1 MSVSGEVV
9 VAIKGVDEASS
20 AMDRVR
26 ASLGVFSGV
35 IGDLGG
41 GFASLGNVISGFAG
55 AGVMGAA
62 SAAIGEVVKGL
73 QWCVG
78 QASEAEQ
85 AIKNLS
91 IAVEKSGTSWKAV
104 EAGTTAALSKLQ
116 ETTKFSDE
124 QLARALQRLL
134 TLGVDYETAMKGVS
148 AAADLAAARQIDLET
163 AATALGRAL
172 TGNTNALRRLG
183 VNLDEVKSKTA
194 EVAPNFKAIEDAVD
208 SAGISASKLNEYFA
222 NVAPNAKTVGE
233 VIAKMKENFEKGK
246 ISIDQIEES
255 LGDLGISFEGLTT
268 KGASAEKILATINER
283 FGGVAAQ
290 QVETYAGTQDRLKN
304 AMSDLGER
312 IGGALLPVLDGL
324 AKAQLSIVQ
333 GANSFID
340 AVGQMW
346 SEFTKLPEVQ
356 KLSEGLTKAWGDLQK
371 GFMTVADEVSKALMP
386 VFKELWEALKGIWTA
401 LQPVFEAF
409 GKIWEALTGVSTEG
423 KNAYTIFNLIADI
436 LKVTV
441 VPALQGLVEV
451 IKLVTPVIQLLAEG
465 FKATVEVVAPFI
477 KQLIESIGGFIAWLK
492 ETFEGFYK
500 WLVGGSFVQELMDA
514 VFGVFKAGFDNL
526 IKGVTGWLG
535 SIVETI
541 TAWGK
546 TITDIFTN
554 LWNGIVSFLGGIWKQ
569 ITDMV
574 SSGAQ
579 QTQNTLQNLSNEVA
593 QESIWPDMWN
603 LMVRQTKK
611 GIQGILSETQRG
623 LSGIEST
630 FRSAAFSLS
639 PSMGGFA
646 ASRRGAT
653 GPSGPAH
660 MTVNIPITIQSMTGE
675 VKDLDNLT
683 RMISR
688 ELGSAVRWR
697 R

>member
-1 MSVSGEVV
+1 MSVAGEVV

-20 AMDRVR
+20 AMDKVR

-41 GFASLGNVISGFAG
+41 GFTSLGNVISGFAG

-62 SAAIGEVVKGL
+62 SAAVGEVVKGL
-73 QWCVG
+73 QDCFKV
-78 QASEAEQ
+78 ATSSEEVWNRLA
-85 AIKNLS
+85 AT
-91 IAVEKSGTSWKAV
+91 VERSGTSWASVKTRI
-104 EAGTTAALSKLQ
+104 EEFAASAEKM
-116 ETTKFSDE
+116 TRFSDE
-124 QLARALQRLL
+124 QIAA
-134 TLGVDYETAMKGVS
+134 AMKTLIDHGMSVDQ
-148 AAADLAAARQIDLET
+148 AMKAMTQTMDLAAAKQVSLGEAANAVGKAFIGMERPLRSMGVVLDESVPKGKEF
-163 AATALGRAL
+163 ATAMELISQKFGGAAQADVESYAGKQQQVANAMDNL
-172 TGNTNALRRLG
+172 KEKIGNALIP
-183 VNLDEVKSKTA
+183 VMNTFQNLM
-194 EVAPNFKAIEDAVD
+194 
-208 SAGISASKLNEYFA
+208 
-222 NVAPNAKTVGE
+222 GE
-233 VIAKMKENFEKGK
+233 VV
-246 ISIDQIEES
+246 
-255 LGDLGISFEGLTT
+255 
-268 KGASAEKILATINER
+268 KGADNLVTGIGEAWKA
-283 FGGVAAQ
+283 F
-290 QVETYAGTQDRLKN
+290 TQ
-304 AMSDLGER
+304 M
-312 IGGALLPVLDGL
+312 
-324 AKAQLSIVQ
+324 
-333 GANSFID
+333 
-340 AVGQMW
+340 
-346 SEFTKLPEVQ
+346 PEVQ
-356 KLSEGLTKAWGDLQK
+356 KMAEGLGKVWDDLTK
-371 GFMTVADEVSKALMP
+371 GFMTIGEELGKAVLP
-386 VFKELWEALKGIWTA
+386 VFKELWTALKGVWDA

-409 GKIWEALTGVSTEG
+409 GKIWEALVGVSTEG

-436 LKVTV
+436 LRVTV

-465 FKATVEVVAPFI
+465 FKATVEVVAPLI

-526 IKGVTGWLG
+526 IKGITGWLG
-535 SIVETI
+535 SIVDTI

-603 LMVRQTKK
+603 LMVRQTKE

-623 LSGIEST
+623 LGGIEST

-639 PSMGGFA
+639 PLMGGFA
-646 ASRRGAT
+646 RPRGGAA
-653 GPSGPAH
+653 GPSGPTH

-688 ELGSAVRWR
+688 ELGNAVKWR